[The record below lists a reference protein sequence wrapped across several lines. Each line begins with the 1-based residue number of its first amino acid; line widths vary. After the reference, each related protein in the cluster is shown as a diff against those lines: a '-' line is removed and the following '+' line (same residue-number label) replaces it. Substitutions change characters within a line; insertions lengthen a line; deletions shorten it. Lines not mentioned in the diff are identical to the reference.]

1 MIIIL
6 TFLAILS
13 VLGVILIFLFRIKGE
28 LITNEQKL
36 HSKMESVILLLFAIF
51 FLLLAILIKINP
63 FSQYIH

>member
-1 MIIIL
+1 MIIVL
-6 TFLAILS
+6 TFVAILF
-13 VLGVILIFLFRIKGE
+13 VLGVLLIFLFRIKGE

-63 FSQYIH
+63 FWKYN